1 MNNLKTEEIKK
12 NPYFIIVF
20 IRKIECGTI
29 IVKLLKQH
37 VISIKKMDKNVRIF
51 VYFSAPT
58 LLCSAPP
65 LLCHDYYK
73 KSV

>member
-37 VISIKKMDKNVRIF
+37 VISIKKKWIKM
-51 VYFSAPT
+51 
-58 LLCSAPP
+58 
-65 LLCHDYYK
+65 
-73 KSV
+73 